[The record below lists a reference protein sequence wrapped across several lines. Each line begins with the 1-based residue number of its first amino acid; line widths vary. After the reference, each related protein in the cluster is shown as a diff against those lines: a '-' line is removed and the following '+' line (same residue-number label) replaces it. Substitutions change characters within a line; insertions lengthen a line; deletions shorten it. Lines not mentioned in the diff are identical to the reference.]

1 MAPPRFA
8 SWNILF
14 LVLGFIVVLNVI
26 LAITVALRIDR
37 LELVPGTTDVYRS
50 LPYTLGD
57 YLLFASLA
65 VTIVAFLITI
75 LVMLFKSFTD
85 LLYAL
90 VVSLTSAF
98 VKAVKIGGRARK
110 RDPKP
115 DSATGNGVSGSREV
129 GI

>member
-57 YLLFASLA
+57 YLLFTSLA

-75 LVMLFKSFTD
+75 LMMLFKSFTD

-98 VKAVKIGGRARK
+98 VKVVKIGGRARK

>member
-65 VTIVAFLITI
+65 VTIVAFLITT

>member
-65 VTIVAFLITI
+65 VTSVAFLITI

-90 VVSLTSAF
+90 VVSLTSVF

>member
-1 MAPPRFA
+1 MARPQFV

-98 VKAVKIGGRARK
+98 AKAVKIGGKARK
-110 RDPKP
+110 REPKP
-115 DSATGNGVSGSREV
+115 DTASGTLVDSSREA